1 MACRLLIVVHAAR
14 DRFRF
19 RRASGMRRMAVA
31 FVGLLALAACGG
43 SSQAGSQSGTPKH
56 GGTATIALE
65 SELRTLDPMNSSLLV
80 EREVFYNI
88 YDSLFTI
95 DSSLAIKP
103 GLVKSWD
110 TSDPMNYKFTLQT
123 GVKYQD
129 GTPFNAQSVKDNID
143 RYKTGA
149 TSRRKSDLASVVTVE
164 VVDDSHVIFHL
175 KKPDATLLAT
185 LVDRAGM
192 MLSMD
197 AVTKGGQNFSLSPI
211 GAGSGPFQFVE
222 WKRND
227 HLTLKK
233 NTSYWR
239 PGLPYLDGIGYKAIP
254 DVNAIVAALK
264 TGDIDIAR
272 TIGAKDVASI
282 KADSNFIY
290 KDVPAIGFNGF
301 ELNAGASP
309 FNDLAKRQAVATAID
324 RYSILKNI
332 SFNIGVIGYGPIPPS
347 SWAFDPT
354 EKIYDHAD
362 AAKAKSTATGFTFTM
377 KTTSD
382 PVAQQEAA
390 LIQSELA
397 AAGITMQIQTEEFAT
412 YLQECANHKFE
423 ACFVSWSGR
432 IDPDGNMYAW
442 WHTGGDFNDS
452 LYSNAQ
458 VDAWLEDARATADQ
472 AKRKS
477 DYDNAQ
483 KQIVA
488 DAPYV
493 FTSFGVSPQIS
504 SNKIHNFTLYP
515 DLMIRMTEV
524 WKS

>member
-1 MACRLLIVVHAAR
+1 
-14 DRFRF
+14 
-19 RRASGMRRMAVA
+19 MRRVA
-31 FVGLLALAACGG
+31 LGFILVMLAAACGG
-43 SSQAGSQSGTPKH
+43 GGSSNNTAVTPKS

-65 SELRTLDPMNSSLLV
+65 SELRTLDPMDSSLLV
-80 EREVFYNI
+80 EREVFYNM

-95 DSSLAIKP
+95 DPSLAIKP
-103 GLVKSWD
+103 GLVKTWD
-110 TSDPMNYKFTLQT
+110 TSDPLNYKFTLQS

-129 GTPFNAQSVKDNID
+129 GTAFNGASVKANIE

-149 TSRRKSDLASVVTVE
+149 TSRRKSDLGSVKTVE
-164 VVDDSHVIFHL
+164 VTDDTHVIFHL
-175 KKPDATLLAT
+175 SKPDATLLAT

-192 MLSMD
+192 MVSMD
-197 AVTKGGQNFSLSPI
+197 AVSKGGANFSLAPT
-211 GAGSGPFQFVE
+211 GAGSGPFEFVE

-233 NTSYWR
+233 NPSYWR
-239 PGLPYLDGIGYKAIP
+239 SGLPYLDGVTYKAIP
-254 DVNAIVAALK
+254 DVNAILAALK

-272 TIGAKDVASI
+272 VIAGKDVASL

-309 FNDLAKRQAVATAID
+309 FNDPAKRQAVAMAID

-332 SFNIGVIGYGPIPPS
+332 NFNIGVVGYGPIPPS
-347 SWAFDPT
+347 SWAFDSS

-362 AAKAKSTATGFTFTM
+362 ATKAKSTATGFTFTY

-382 PVAQQEAA
+382 PVNQQLAQ
-390 LIQSELA
+390 LMQSELA

-412 YLQECANHKFE
+412 YQQECANHQFQ
-423 ACFVSWSGR
+423 ACGVSWSGR

-442 WHTGGDFNDS
+442 WHTGGSFNDS
-452 LYSNAQ
+452 LYSNSQ
-458 VDAWLEDARATADQ
+458 VDQWLDDARTNADQ
-472 AKRKS
+472 SKRKQ

-483 KQIVA
+483 KQIVQ

-493 FTSFGVSPQIS
+493 FTTFGVSPQIS
-504 SNKIHNFTLYP
+504 NTKIHGFTLYP
-515 DLMIRMTEV
+515 DLMIRMAEV
-524 WKS
+524 WKG

>member
-1 MACRLLIVVHAAR
+1 
-14 DRFRF
+14 
-19 RRASGMRRMAVA
+19 MRRVA
-31 FVGLLALAACGG
+31 LGFILVMLAAACGG
-43 SSQAGSQSGTPKH
+43 GGSSNNTAVTPKS

-65 SELRTLDPMNSSLLV
+65 SELRTLDPMDSSLLV
-80 EREVFYNI
+80 EREVFYNM

-95 DSSLAIKP
+95 DPSLAIKP
-103 GLVKSWD
+103 GLVKTWD
-110 TSDPMNYKFTLQT
+110 TSDPLNYKFTLQS

-129 GTPFNAQSVKDNID
+129 GTAFNGASVKANIE

-149 TSRRKSDLASVVTVE
+149 TSRRKSDLGSVKTVE
-164 VVDDSHVIFHL
+164 VTDDTHVIFHL
-175 KKPDATLLAT
+175 IKPDATLLAT

-192 MLSMD
+192 MVSMD
-197 AVTKGGQNFSLSPI
+197 AVSKGGANFSLAPT
-211 GAGSGPFQFVE
+211 GAGSGPFEFVE

-233 NTSYWR
+233 NPSYWR
-239 PGLPYLDGIGYKAIP
+239 SGLPYLDGVTYKAIP
-254 DVNAIVAALK
+254 DVNAILAALK

-272 TIGAKDVASI
+272 VIAGKDVASL

-301 ELNAGASP
+301 ELNAGAAP
-309 FNDLAKRQAVATAID
+309 FNDPAKRQAVAMAID

-332 SFNIGVIGYGPIPPS
+332 NFNIGVVGYGPIPPS
-347 SWAFDPT
+347 SWAFDSS

-362 AAKAKSTATGFTFTM
+362 ATKAKSTATGFTFTY

-382 PVAQQEAA
+382 PVNQQLAQ
-390 LIQSELA
+390 LMQSELS

-412 YLQECANHKFE
+412 YQQECANHQFQ
-423 ACFVSWSGR
+423 ACGVSWSGR

-442 WHTGGDFNDS
+442 WHTGGSFNDS
-452 LYSNAQ
+452 LYSNSQ
-458 VDAWLEDARATADQ
+458 VDQWLDDARTNADQ
-472 AKRKS
+472 SKRKQ

-483 KQIVA
+483 KQIVQ

-493 FTSFGVSPQIS
+493 FTTFGVSPQIS
-504 SNKIHNFTLYP
+504 NTKIHGFTLYP
-515 DLMIRMTEV
+515 DLMIRMAEV
-524 WKS
+524 WKG

>member
-1 MACRLLIVVHAAR
+1 
-14 DRFRF
+14 
-19 RRASGMRRMAVA
+19 MRRVA
-31 FVGLLALAACGG
+31 LGFIFVMLAAACGG
-43 SSQAGSQSGTPKH
+43 SSSTNNTAGTPKS

-65 SELRTLDPMNSSLLV
+65 SELRTLDPMDSSLLV

-95 DSSLAIKP
+95 DPSLAIKP

-110 TSDPMNYKFTLQT
+110 TSDPMNYKFTLQS

-129 GTPFNAQSVKDNID
+129 GTAFNAASVKANIE
-143 RYKTGA
+143 RYKTA
-149 TSRRKSDLASVVTVE
+149 STSRRKSDLASVKTVE
-164 VVDDSHVIFHL
+164 VTDDTHVIFHL
-175 KKPDATLLAT
+175 SKPDSTLLAT

-192 MLSMD
+192 MVSLD
-197 AVTKGGQNFSLSPI
+197 AVSKGGSNFSLAPT
-211 GAGSGPFQFVE
+211 GAGTGPFEFVE
-222 WKRND
+222 WMRND

-233 NTSYWR
+233 NPSYWR
-239 PGLPYLDGIGYKAIP
+239 SGLPYLDGVTYRAIP
-254 DVNAIVAALK
+254 DVNAILAALK

-272 TIGAKDVASI
+272 VIASKDVASL
-282 KADSNFIY
+282 KADSTFIY

-301 ELNAGASP
+301 ELNAGAAP
-309 FNDLAKRQAVATAID
+309 FNDPAKRQAVAIAID

-332 SFNIGVIGYGPIPPS
+332 QFNIGVVGYGPIPPS
-347 SWAFDPT
+347 SWAFDSS

-362 AAKAKSTATGFTFTM
+362 ATKAKSTATGFTFTY

-382 PVAQQEAA
+382 PVNQQLAQ
-390 LIQSELA
+390 LMQSELS

-412 YLQECANHKFE
+412 YQQECANHQFQ
-423 ACFVSWSGR
+423 ACGVSWSGR

-442 WHTGGDFNDS
+442 WHTGGSFNDS
-452 LYSNAQ
+452 LYSNPQ
-458 VDAWLEDARATADQ
+458 VDQWLDDARTTADLS
-472 AKRKS
+472 KRKQ

-483 KQIVA
+483 KQIVQ

-493 FTSFGVSPQIS
+493 FTTFGVSAQIS
-504 SNKIHNFTLYP
+504 DTKIHGFTLYP
-515 DLMIRMTEV
+515 DLMIRMAEV